1 MLCTNNIGN
10 TEHDEHSPRPGVQHD
25 GPGLLQAS
33 GHQHGGR
40 QARQVR
46 HRDGVRSCRVKS
58 FRPYNCKCFIPH
70 DFQAVSYIVPIVLS
84 KIINSTNGCCYVFA
98 ILHII
103 VEESSATQLRML
115 NSHLTSNP
123 DSVKTTNLVKCS
135 PQLHL

>member
-1 MLCTNNIGN
+1 MMN
-10 TEHDEHSPRPGVQHD
+10 THPAPGCSTMARGSSRPPDTSTVG
-25 GPGLLQAS
+25 
-33 GHQHGGR
+33 
-40 QARQVR
+40 ARP
-46 HRDGVRSCRVKS
+46 DRSDTEMVSDPEESRTLDHIIVNVS
-58 FRPYNCKCFIPH
+58 FLMTFRLYLTK
-70 DFQAVSYIVPIVLS
+70 FQPIVLS

>member
-1 MLCTNNIGN
+1 MN
-10 TEHDEHSPRPGVQHD
+10 THPAPGCSTMARGSSRPPDTSTVG
-25 GPGLLQAS
+25 
-33 GHQHGGR
+33 
-40 QARQVR
+40 ARP
-46 HRDGVRSCRVKS
+46 DRSDTEMVSDPAESRTLET
-58 FRPYNCKCFIPH
+58 FYKCFIPYELL
-70 DFQAVSYIVPIVLS
+70 SGYILVPIVLS
-84 KIINSTNGCCYVFA
+84 EIINSTNGCCYVFA

>member
-1 MLCTNNIGN
+1 MMN
-10 TEHDEHSPRPGVQHD
+10 THPAPGCSTMARGSSRPLDTSTVG
-25 GPGLLQAS
+25 
-33 GHQHGGR
+33 
-40 QARQVR
+40 ARP
-46 HRDGVRSCRVKS
+46 DRSDTEMVSDPAESRTLET
-58 FRPYNCKCFIPH
+58 YKCFIPD

-84 KIINSTNGCCYVFA
+84 KIINSTNGRCYVFA

-115 NSHLTSNP
+115 NSHLTPNP